1 MQKRHILLFSKLHA
15 FVAGSDIF
23 SWQERVTSHRV
34 IGSFKPLFIWHSLI
48 YSVIIACNNKHSI
61 LVSIYRCILSI
72 TCRLIRFVWL
82 EFNNVLYRALTIIKY
97 HLLKTRDLLVTLIN
111 LTTIAIILIKSNS
124 KYLDN

>member
-15 FVAGSDIF
+15 FVAGLDIF
-23 SWQERVTSHRV
+23 SWQERAIPHRV
-34 IGSFKPLFIWHSLI
+34 IGSFKPLFIWHSLT

-72 TCRLIRFVWL
+72 TYRLIKFVWL
-82 EFNNVLYRALTIIKY
+82 EFNNVLYGALTIIKY
-97 HLLKTRDLLVTLIN
+97 HLLRTRDLLVTLIN